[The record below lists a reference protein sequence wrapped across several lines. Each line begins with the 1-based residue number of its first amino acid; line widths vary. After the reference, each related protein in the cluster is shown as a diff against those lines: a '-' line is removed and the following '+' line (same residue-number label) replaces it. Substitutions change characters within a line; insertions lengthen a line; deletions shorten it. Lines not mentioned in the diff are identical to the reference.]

1 MCRGGGGG
9 KSIWGVGEKIRKIT
23 AGNIVSSGMAEY
35 WGNRGGR
42 LYVAMS
48 HCNGRQAKEAQDNCP
63 KESLKIKDD
72 LHDTGWFWRA
82 V

>member
-1 MCRGGGGG
+1 MSDGGKGREGNASGCAEVVVGG

-42 LYVAMS
+42 FYVAMS
-48 HCNGRQAKEAQDNCP
+48 HCNGRQAKEVQDNCP
-63 KESLKIKDD
+63 K
-72 LHDTGWFWRA
+72 
-82 V
+82 